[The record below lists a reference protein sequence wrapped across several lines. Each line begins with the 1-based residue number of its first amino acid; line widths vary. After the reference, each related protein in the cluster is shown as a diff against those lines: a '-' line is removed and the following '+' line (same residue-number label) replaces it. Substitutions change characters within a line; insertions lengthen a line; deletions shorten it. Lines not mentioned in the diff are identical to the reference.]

1 MSRIAKI
8 PVQIVQGVSYTLT
21 ADNITLSLIHI

>member
-21 ADNITLSLIHI
+21 ADNITVKGP

>member
-8 PVQIVQGVSYTLT
+8 PVHVVKGVSYTLT
-21 ADNITLSLIHI
+21 AENITVKGPIG